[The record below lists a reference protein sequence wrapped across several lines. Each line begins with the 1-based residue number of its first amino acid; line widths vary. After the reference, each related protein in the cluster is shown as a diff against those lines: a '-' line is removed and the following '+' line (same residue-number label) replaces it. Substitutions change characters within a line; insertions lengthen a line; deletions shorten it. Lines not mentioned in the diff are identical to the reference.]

1 MAASPKKTAKELL
14 DANPAFVDVEL
25 VRRALKFA
33 AKDDVRYYLVSVCI
47 QPSKSG
53 GVLVMAT
60 DGHCALVLHDR
71 NGKADKSYILPFSKG
86 RNEKGLAERGATHV
100 VVSPEGAI
108 TVVDQYVQKR
118 FICPE
123 SLIDAKY
130 PDIKAAMGDLGGY
143 EAGIKGGFNPAY
155 MQRAIDSAGKGRYQ
169 NDIRFFSKK
178 SGGENSAILFTTQH
192 GFGLVMPMRDDAAL
206 EKKLTKDFGG
216 II

>member
-1 MAASPKKTAKELL
+1 MAAAQKTTTKDKL
-14 DANPAFVDVEL
+14 DAFAASVDVEL

-33 AKDDVRYYLVSVCI
+33 ATQDVRYYLMGVCI

-60 DGHCALVLHDR
+60 DGHSALVLHDR
-71 NGKADKSYILPFSKG
+71 SGKADKSYILPFAKG
-86 RNEKGLAERGATHV
+86 RNEKGLSERGASHV
-100 VVSPEGAI
+100 VVSPNGDIA
-108 TVVDQYVQKR
+108 VVDLFVKR

-123 SLIDAKY
+123 PLIQGTF
-130 PDIKAAMGDLGGY
+130 PDITAATGAPDDY

-155 MQRAIDSAGKGRYQ
+155 MQRALDSAGKGRYS

-178 SGGENSAILFTTQH
+178 VGGEDAVLLFTTQH
-192 GFGLVMPMRDDAAL
+192 GFGLVMPMREQAAL